1 MSSAAQRLQLSEF
14 LKSCRA
20 RMSPASVGL
29 PEGRARRTAGLRRE
43 DVAAMAG
50 LSVTWYTWLEQGRD
64 IRASDFVLER
74 LARMFQLSPDER
86 DYLFSLAQNR
96 LAPLSPSADEALPE
110 STKHAIDALTVP
122 AEVITLR
129 WDVVYWNQMVAHCIR
144 DYATVPPE
152 RRNLLRI
159 LLTSLEYQQ
168 DADYYEKMSHRVIA
182 KFRVDYSQAGGDAA
196 FEDLIEELNESSPR
210 FRELWRSPEI
220 RSRSEG
226 VHLSRHPRLGGITF
240 EHSSYVVEG
249 APKFRMVI
257 FAPYDAESARK
268 VAQIAREKTALVAA
282 GLV

>member
-1 MSSAAQRLQLSEF
+1 
-14 LKSCRA
+14 
-20 RMSPASVGL
+20 MSPTSVGL

-74 LARMFQLSPDER
+74 LARMFQLTTEER

-96 LAPLSPSADEALPE
+96 LAPLSPSADEALPD
-110 STKHAIDALTVP
+110 SIKHAIDALNVP

-129 WDVVYWNQMVAHCIR
+129 WDVIYWNAMVTHCIR
-144 DYATVPPE
+144 DYTSVAPE
-152 RRNLLRI
+152 QRNLLRI
-159 LLTSLEYQQ
+159 LLTNPEYQQ
-168 DADYYEKMSHRVIA
+168 DHDYYDKMSHRVIA
-182 KFRVDYSQAGGDAA
+182 KFRVDYSQAGGDPY
-196 FEDLIEELNESSPR
+196 FETLIEELNETSPR
-210 FRELWRSPEI
+210 FRELWRSPDI
-220 RSRSEG
+220 SSRSEG

-257 FAPYDAESARK
+257 FVPFDAQSARK
-268 VAQIAREKTALVAA
+268 VHQISREKMGLA
-282 GLV
+282 GAGSS

>member
-1 MSSAAQRLQLSEF
+1 MNSAAQRMQLSEF

-20 RMSPASVGL
+20 RMPPSSVGL

-74 LARMFQLSPDER
+74 LARMFKLSADER

-96 LAPLSPSADEALPE
+96 LAPLSPAHDEALPDAIK
-110 STKHAIDALTVP
+110 SAIDALTVP

-129 WDVVYWNQMVAHCIR
+129 WDVVYWNVMVTHCIR
-144 DYATVPPE
+144 DYTSVPAD

-159 LLTSLEYQQ
+159 LLTEPEYQQ
-168 DADYYEKMSHRVIA
+168 DREYYERMSQRVIA
-182 KFRVDYSQAGGDAA
+182 KFRVDYSQAGGDPA
-196 FEDLIEELNESSPR
+196 FETLIEELIDTCPR
-210 FRELWRSPEI
+210 FKELWRSPDI
-220 RSRSEG
+220 SSRSEG
-226 VHLSRHPRLGGITF
+226 VHLSKHPRLGGITF

-249 APKFRMVI
+249 APRFRMVV
-257 FAPYDAESARK
+257 FVPFDEESARK
-268 VAQIAREKTALVAA
+268 VAEIAREKT
-282 GLV
+282 GLIPA